1 VNVDCRG
8 GKASLVRGRVLAAGL
23 ALLAAGGAI
32 LGWGSHLRTTA
43 ASARQLRGLA
53 SSQLVLDGS
62 HVTLTPKPD
71 PSAAR
76 GLVEG
81 LPLAFEPNQG
91 QANLDEKDARARYV
105 ARGSG
110 YSLFLGLDGATLSLV
125 TPASDKAGSLLEVD
139 SLEMKLAGANP
150 LPTLSAM
157 GRLPGYSNYLLGNEQ
172 KKWRTG
178 VPHFSRIRYANL
190 YPGIDLVF
198 YGNQGQLEY
207 DFQVAPG
214 ADPSRAELEFQGA
227 KQLEL
232 NGGALVVK
240 TERSSVRLQAPRI
253 YQEIAGKQLPVDG
266 RFVLRGANRAGFEV
280 GNYDRSRELVIDPVL
295 SFSTYFGGS
304 GDELNTSVAVDGS
317 FNVYLTGSTTSPNLP
332 ATGTFQ
338 TQLAGAGPNAYVAK
352 IGVTGQGSQLLYVTY
367 LGGNGKDTPV
377 GIEVDGAGDAF
388 LAGTTSSTN
397 FPTTPTN
404 AYQSVPFAGSTG
416 TSHAFVTE
424 VNAGPNPAAGT
435 ALLYSSYLSGNN
447 TDIASGMAIDA
458 AGNIFVTGTTFSN
471 NPANPGI
478 GIQFP
483 ASAPP
488 AQGQAFQQV
497 SNSAIQ
503 FFVTE
508 VNTSASG
515 FGSITYST
523 YFGGANFNPPSGQ
536 TLPTVIGG
544 GIAVD
549 RNDNIYFSGTTNFT
563 YTGCSGCSST
573 DFPILNAYQPCL
585 DQAPPT
591 NPVNPESCTYSTTSP
606 PVTPILPD
614 AFVAKLSPL
623 KAPGAQLQWSTYVGG
638 SGSDS
643 SSQVAVDS
651 GAANVYLVGTT
662 NSPDIASSVTT
673 LTTSAPFQRCLDAPT
688 VPTGTACPTFS
699 GTTPPNDAFVAR
711 LTNPTNTSGTPVFV
725 ALNYFSFLGGSADD
739 AGLAIT
745 VDSNSGAVVTGWT
758 QSPDFPVA
766 PPSNP
771 IQSALD
777 GPQDAFVARL
787 NTAAVVGQATTGSWT
802 TYFGGS
808 GTDSG
813 TGVALD
819 VNQNTYI
826 AGTTNST
833 DLQVAKPLPSHGSY
847 NGGFDAFVTQLQTA
861 VNLSVSGVLS
871 LGTNQTF
878 ISAGSQAQFTYTITN
893 NGPDL
898 ATNVTLTDN
907 LSSQYTF
914 VPLTFVSAST
924 TAGTCGG
931 VSTNAVISCTIPS
944 LQSGSTATVTVVV
957 IPNPNQNGTSPES
970 FNGGSVQVLGPG
982 NNILAQTLVPATMS
996 DFSMA
1001 VSPLNQSVPVAGDSA
1016 AYQVQLTPRPLFN
1029 ASISLSC
1036 SNLPTATACAFT
1048 PQSSVTLQN
1057 TSGATATLTI
1067 TTTARPIPTV
1077 SLFTRHFYALWFV
1090 FPGLTLV
1097 LAGFGGS
1104 RRRRVAGLLMLCQIF
1119 LLLLFLPACSHTQAQ
1134 APVSGTPA
1142 GSYTVIVTA
1151 TSGTGNSKSQN
1162 IGLAVP

>member
-1 VNVDCRG
+1 MNVDFRAG
-8 GKASLVRGRVLAAGL
+8 RASLVRILAAGL
-23 ALLAAGGAI
+23 GLLAIGGALL
-32 LGWGSHLRTTA
+32 GWSSHLRRM
-43 ASARQLRGLA
+43 ASASRTSDLA

-62 HVTLTPKPD
+62 HLTLAPKPD
-71 PSAAR
+71 PSRAR
-76 GLVEG
+76 ALFES

-91 QANLDEKDARARYV
+91 QANLDEKDTRARYV
-105 ARGSG
+105 ARGAG
-110 YSLFLGLDGATLSLV
+110 YSLFLGSEGATLSLV
-125 TPASDKAGSLLEVD
+125 SRSSKKAEAAREVE
-139 SLEMKLAGANP
+139 SIEMKLAGANP
-150 LPTLSAM
+150 LPTVSAM
-157 GRLPGYSNYLLGNEQ
+157 GRLPGYSNYLLGNDPA
-172 KKWRTG
+172 KWRKG
-178 VPHFSRIRYANL
+178 VPHFSKVRYSNL

-207 DFQVAPG
+207 DFEVAPG
-214 ADPSRAELEFQGA
+214 ADPAKAELEFQGA
-227 KQLEL
+227 KHLEL
-232 NGGALVVK
+232 KDGALVVK
-240 TERSSVRLQAPRI
+240 TGRSSVELQAPRI
-253 YQEIAGKQLPVDG
+253 YQEIDGKQHPVDG
-266 RFVLRGANRAGFEV
+266 RFVLRGANHAGFEV
-280 GNYDRSRELVIDPVL
+280 GAYDRSRELVIDPIL
-295 SFSTYFGGS
+295 TFSTYFGGS
-304 GDELNTSVAVDGS
+304 GDELNTSVALDGS
-317 FNVYLTGSTTSPNLP
+317 FNIYLTGSTTSPDLP
-332 ATGTFQ
+332 FSTTAFQ
-338 TQLAGAGPNAYVAK
+338 KSLSSAGPNVYVAK
-352 IGVTGQGSQLLYVTY
+352 IGVTGQGSQLLYMTY

-377 GIEVDGAGDAF
+377 GIKVDGAGDAF

-397 FPTTPTN
+397 FPVTPTN
-404 AYQSVPFAGSTG
+404 AYQSSILTGSTG
-416 TSHAFVTE
+416 SSHVFVTE
-424 VNAGPNPAAGT
+424 VNAGPNPPSGSE
-435 ALLYSSYLSGNN
+435 LLYSSYLSGNN
-447 TDIASGMAIDA
+447 TDIASGMTIDA

-471 NPANPGI
+471 NIADPGI
-478 GIQFP
+478 GVQFP

-536 TLPTVIGG
+536 TLPTAIGG

-549 RNDNIYFSGTTNFT
+549 TNDNIYFSGTTNFT

-585 DQAPPT
+585 DQAPPP
-591 NPVNPESCTYSTTSP
+591 NPVNPESCTYSSSSP

-638 SGSDS
+638 SGADS
-643 SSQVAVDS
+643 SSQIGIDP
-651 GAANVYLVGTT
+651 GAANVYIVGTT
-662 NSPDIASSVTT
+662 NSTDIATSVST
-673 LTTSAPFQRCLDAPT
+673 LITSAPFQHCLDAPT
-688 VPTGTACPTFS
+688 VPNGTACPTLS
-699 GTTPPNDAFVAR
+699 GTPPNDAFVAR
-711 LTNPTNTSGTPVFV
+711 LTNPTNTSATPVFV
-725 ALNYFSFLGGSADD
+725 ALNYFSYLGGSDD
-739 AGLAIT
+739 EAGLAIT
-745 VDSNSGAVVTGWT
+745 VDSNSGALVTGWT
-758 QSPDFPVA
+758 TSPDFPVA
-766 PPSNP
+766 PPANP
-771 IQSALD
+771 IQSKLN

-787 NTAAVVGQATTGSWT
+787 NTAAVVGQTTTGSWA

-808 GTDSG
+808 GTDAG
-813 TGVALD
+813 TGIALD

-833 DLQVAKPLPSHGSY
+833 DLQVAKPLPATSGGGYH
-847 NGGFDAFVTQLQTA
+847 GGFDAFVTELQTA
-861 VNLSVSGVLS
+861 QNLSVSGVLS

-898 ATNVTLTDN
+898 ASNVTLIDN

-914 VPLTFVSAST
+914 VPLTFVSAAT

-944 LQSGSTATVTVVV
+944 LQAGSTATVTVVV
-957 IPNPNQNGTSPES
+957 IPNPNPNGISPES
-970 FNGGSVQVLGPG
+970 FNGGSVQVVGSQNQL
-982 NNILAQTLVPATMS
+982 LAQTLVPATMS

-1016 AYQVQLTPRPLFN
+1016 AYQIQLTPHPLFN

-1036 SNLPTATACAFT
+1036 ANLPTATACAFT
-1048 PQSSVTLQN
+1048 PQTSVTLQN

-1067 TTTARPIPTV
+1067 TTTARPIATV

-1097 LAGFGGS
+1097 VAGFGGN
-1104 RRRRVAGLLMLCQIF
+1104 RRRRIAGLLLLCQVF

-1142 GSYTVIVTA
+1142 GSFTIIVTA

-1162 IGLAVP
+1162 IGLSVP

>member
-1 VNVDCRG
+1 MPVPG
-8 GKASLVRGRVLAAGL
+8 
-23 ALLAAGGAI
+23 
-32 LGWGSHLRTTA
+32 
-43 ASARQLRGLA
+43 
-53 SSQLVLDGS
+53 SSQLSLDGS
-62 HVTLTPKPD
+62 HLTVAPKTD
-71 PSAAR
+71 PRAAR
-76 GLVEG
+76 ALFEG

-91 QANLDEKDARARYV
+91 QANLDEKDGRARYV

-110 YSLFLGLDGATLSLV
+110 YSLFLGSEGATLSLV
-125 TPASDKAGSLLEVD
+125 TPASDKGGSAREVE
-139 SLEMKLAGANP
+139 SLAMKLAGANP

-157 GRLPGYSNYLLGNEQ
+157 GRLPGYSNYFLGNDRA
-172 KKWRTG
+172 KWRRG
-178 VPHFSRIRYANL
+178 VPQFSRIRYGNL

-198 YGNQGQLEY
+198 YGSQGQLEY
-207 DFQVAPG
+207 DFLVAPG
-214 ADPSRAELEFQGA
+214 ANPAQAELEFQGA

-232 NGGALVVK
+232 KDGALVVQ
-240 TERSSVRLQAPRI
+240 TARSSVQLQAPRI
-253 YQEIAGKQLPVDG
+253 YQEIGGKRHPVDG
-266 RFVLRGANRAGFEV
+266 RFVLRGANHAGFEV
-280 GNYDRSRELVIDPVL
+280 GAYDRSRELVIDPIL
-295 SFSTYFGGS
+295 EFSTYFGGS

-317 FNVYLTGSTTSPNLP
+317 FSVYLTGSTTSPNLP
-332 ATGTFQ
+332 AIGTFQ
-338 TQLAGAGPNAYVAK
+338 KSLAGAGPNVYVAK
-352 IGVTGQGSQLLYVTY
+352 IGITGQGSQLLYVTY

-377 GIEVDGAGDAF
+377 GIKVDGAGDAF

-404 AYQSVPFAGSTG
+404 AYQSTILAGSTG

-424 VNAGPNPAAGT
+424 VNAGPTPAAGSE
-435 ALLYSSYLSGNN
+435 LLYSSYLSGNN
-447 TDIASGMAIDA
+447 TDIASGMTIDA

-471 NPANPGI
+471 NQADPGI

-549 RNDNIYFSGTTNFT
+549 TNDNIYFSGTTNFT
-563 YTGCSGCSST
+563 YTGCSGCSNT

-585 DQAPPT
+585 DTPT
-591 NPVNPESCTYSTTSP
+591 TGSVTNPESCTYSTTTP
-606 PVTPILPD
+606 PILPD

-643 SSQVAVDS
+643 SAQVAVDS

-662 NSPDIASSVTT
+662 NSTDIATNVST
-673 LTTSAPFQRCLDAPT
+673 LTTSAPFQHCLDAPT
-688 VPTGTACPTFS
+688 VANGTACPTLS
-699 GTTPPNDAFVAR
+699 GTPPNDAFVAR
-711 LTNPTNTSGTPVFV
+711 LTNPTNTSATPVFV
-725 ALNYFSFLGGSADD
+725 ALTYFSYLGGSDD
-739 AGLAIT
+739 EAGLAIT
-745 VDSNSGAVVTGWT
+745 VDSNSGALVTGST
-758 QSPDFPVA
+758 RSPDFPVA
-766 PPSNP
+766 PASNP
-771 IQSALD
+771 VQSALN

-787 NTAAVVGQATTGSWT
+787 NTAAVVGQTTTGSWA

-808 GTDSG
+808 GTDTG
-813 TGVALD
+813 TGIALD

-833 DLQVAKPLPSHGSY
+833 DLQVAKPLPSVGSSN

-898 ATNVTLTDN
+898 ASNITLTDN
-907 LSSQYTF
+907 LSSQFTF

-931 VSTNAVISCTIPS
+931 VSTNAAVSCTIPS
-944 LQSGSTATVTVVV
+944 LQAGSTATVTVVV
-957 IPNPNQNGTSPES
+957 VPSPNPNGISPQS

-1001 VSPLNQSVPVAGDSA
+1001 VSPLNQSVPVAGVSA
-1016 AYQVQLTPRPLFN
+1016 AYQVQLTPHPLFN

-1077 SLFTRHFYALWFV
+1077 SLFTRQFYAAWFV

-1097 LAGFGGS
+1097 VAGFGGN
-1104 RRRRVAGLLMLCQIF
+1104 RRRRRAAGLLMLCQIF
-1119 LLLLFLPACSHTQAQ
+1119 LLLLFLPACGHTQTQ

-1142 GSYTVIVTA
+1142 GTYTVIVTA
-1151 TSGTGNSKSQN
+1151 SSGTGNSKSQN
-1162 IGLAVP
+1162 IGLSVP